1 MHAIDQP
8 DYWVTFLKKLGKFE
22 IGLSIAML
30 LVSFALTLSQKFEL
44 GLVPQGAMQLL
55 PLLLLFGGFL
65 FAGAGGAV
73 RKYPA
78 FATLIHVPLVI
89 WIGVVFMTFA

>member
-8 DYWVTFLKKLGKFE
+8 DYRVKFLKKLGVFE
-22 IGLSIAML
+22 IGLGIAML

-44 GLVPQGAMQLL
+44 DLVPKGAMQLL
-55 PLLLLFGGFL
+55 PLLLLFGGCL
-65 FAGAGGAV
+65 LAGAGGIV

-78 FATLIHVPLVI
+78 FATLFHIPLVL
-89 WIGVVFMTFA
+89 WIGVVFMTFV

>member
-22 IGLSIAML
+22 IGLGIAML
-30 LVSFALTLSQKFEL
+30 IVSFALTLSQKLEL
-44 GLVPQGAMQLL
+44 GLVPQGTMQLL

-65 FAGAGGAV
+65 AAGAGGAV

-78 FATLIHVPLVI
+78 FATLIHVPLVL

>member
-1 MHAIDQP
+1 MRAIDQP

-22 IGLSIAML
+22 IGLGIAML
-30 LVSFALTLSQKFEL
+30 LVSFALTLSQKFEIV
-44 GLVPQGAMQLL
+44 LVPQGVMQLL

-65 FAGAGGAV
+65 AAGSGGAI

-78 FATLIHVPLVI
+78 FATLIHVPLVL

>member
-8 DYWVTFLKKLGKFE
+8 DYWVKFLKKLGKFE
-22 IGLSIAML
+22 IGLGIAML
-30 LVSFALTLSQKFEL
+30 FVSFALTLSQKFEIV
-44 GLVPQGAMQLL
+44 LVPQGAMQLL

-65 FAGAGGAV
+65 AAGSGGAI

-78 FATLIHVPLVI
+78 FATLIHVPLVL